1 MKKPLLHQ
9 LTKATLLL
17 LIVQLTLTSFAQK
30 SKKNQVSIPVSTP
43 TRRGNVTVNDSL
55 FNALKWRNIGPF
67 RSGRVLAVAGHADQP
82 LVYYFGAVGGG
93 VWKTIDA
100 GANWFPISDSTFHS
114 SSVGAIAVAPSDPN
128 VLYVGMGEGDMRSN
142 ISYGDGV
149 YKSTDAGKTW
159 KHVGLPK
166 ADAISNIEIHPTN
179 PDVAYVASVG
189 NPFAPNP
196 ERGVFRTTDGGKSW
210 KQILSKNDSTGAV
223 MVRLDPNNPRIVY
236 ASMWQAY
243 RNGYSMSSGGKGCG
257 LYKSTDGGDT
267 WENLSQKPGMPKG
280 VLGKIGIA
288 VAASNSNR
296 LFALVENAKGG
307 LFRSDDGGEHWTLIN
322 DDKNLWQ
329 RCWYYMDL
337 EIDPKNENNLIV
349 LNVNAMKSNDGGKTF
364 KRIMVHHG
372 DTHDCW
378 INPKNPD
385 NYIIGDDG
393 GAEVTFNGGAT
404 FSDVDVPTAQFYHV
418 SLDNDFPY
426 NVYGAQQDNSSVRI
440 ASRTDGSSI
449 DDKAWYPVAGG
460 EAGYIA
466 ADPINSK
473 ITYGGEYDGQ
483 MSQHNAE
490 TGETRD
496 VAIWPESAIGAPS
509 IVKKYRFQWT
519 YPIVF
524 SPHNPKELYITSN
537 YVHVTTN
544 AGYSWE
550 TISPDLT
557 RNDPKTLGETGG
569 PITKDMTGAEIY
581 GTIFTFAESAL
592 EKGNFWTGS
601 DDGLVHVTKD
611 GGKNWENISLP
622 TTQLPDYSLI
632 SLIAPSEFDKGKAY
646 LAANKYMF
654 GDRTPYLF
662 KTTDYGKTWTKI
674 TNGIPNDEYCRV
686 VREDPNK
693 RGLLYAGTERGIYV
707 SFSDG
712 ATWQKLNLNLPQTP
726 IRDLQV
732 HKREKDLV
740 VATHGRAFWVL
751 DDISPLHEIM
761 DGKVKE
767 EAFLYPPRPSYLMNG
782 GARPQRPDADAGE
795 NVPLGVQVRY
805 FLVKK
810 PSKELKLQ
818 FLTEKGDTVNTY
830 SNIKDKKGE
839 VIKISK
845 DFYEDNKQPK
855 PGAIPANLGMNNFV
869 WNFSYPDAT
878 EVDGTNV
885 MWAGSIAGAIAT
897 PGMYKV
903 RLIDDNKLI
912 AEQPFEIK
920 KDPRLKVTDGELK
933 EQFELVQKVNKKVT
947 ECHKTINQIRKI
959 KASVSGYLGAI
970 KDTALV
976 SKLKKVSQPMIDSL
990 EVIESSLMQTKA
1002 KAPQDVL
1009 AYPIRLNDKMAGVA
1023 NYVMSNGFGKPNKQ
1037 HYAVYEDLAVRIDKV
1052 IARYKEIKDKKVPEF
1067 NDLVN
1072 KEKIQAISLDEKG
1085 K

>member
-1 MKKPLLHQ
+1 MNAKLYFKMR
-9 LTKATLLL
+9 
-17 LIVQLTLTSFAQK
+17 LICLIICTLTFNLFSQK
-30 SKKNQVSIPVSTP
+30 NKKSAVATSNSNRTTGI
-43 TRRGNVTVNDSL
+43 TVNDSL

-67 RSGRVLAVAGHADQP
+67 RAGRSLTVAGHADQP
-82 LVYYFGAVGGG
+82 LIYYFGAVGGG

-114 SSVGAIAVAPSDPN
+114 SSVGAISVAPSDPN
-128 VLYVGMGEGDMRSN
+128 VLYVGMGEADMRSN

-149 YKSTDAGKTW
+149 YKSTDAGKSW
-159 KHVGLPK
+159 KFVGLPK
-166 ADAISNIEIHPTN
+166 ADAIANIEIHPTN
-179 PDVAYVASVG
+179 PDVVYVASVG
-189 NPFAPNP
+189 NPFAPNA
-196 ERGVFRTTDGGKSW
+196 ERGVFRTMDGGKTW
-210 KQILSKNDSTGAV
+210 KNILAKNDSTGAI
-223 MVRLDPNNPRIVY
+223 MVRIDPNNPRVIY

-267 WENLSQKPGMPKG
+267 WDNLSQKPGMPKG
-280 VLGKIGIA
+280 ILGKIGIA

-307 LFRSDDGGEHWTLIN
+307 LFRSDDGGEHWALIN

-349 LNVNAMKSNDGGKTF
+349 LNVNAMKSNDGGKSF
-364 KRIMVHHG
+364 KRIGVHHG

-404 FSDVDVPTAQFYHV
+404 FSEVDLPTAQFYHV

-440 ASRTDGSSI
+440 ASRTDGTSI
-449 DDKAWYPVAGG
+449 DNKAWYPVAGG

-466 ADPINSK
+466 ADPLNPK
-473 ITYGGEYDGQ
+473 ITFGGEYDGQ
-483 MSQHNAE
+483 MSMHNKE

-496 VAIWPESAIGAPS
+496 VAVWPESSIGAPS
-509 IVKKYRFQWT
+509 GVKKYRFQWT

-524 SPHNPKELYITSN
+524 SPHNPKEMFITSN
-537 YVHVTTN
+537 YVHVTNN
-544 AGYSWE
+544 AGYTWE

-557 RNDPKTLGETGG
+557 RHDPKTLGETGG

-581 GTIFTFAESAL
+581 GTIYTFAESPI
-592 EKGNFWTGS
+592 EKGNYWTGS
-601 DDGLVHVTKD
+601 DDGLLHISKD
-611 GGKNWENISLP
+611 AGKNWDNISLP
-622 TTQLPDYSLI
+622 TNQLPDFSLI
-632 SLIAPSEFDKGKAY
+632 SLISPSEFDKGKAY

-654 GDRTPYLF
+654 GDRKPYLF
-662 KTTDYGKTWTKI
+662 KTIDYGKTWTKI
-674 TNGIPNDEYCRV
+674 TNGIPSDEYCRV

-693 RGLLYAGTERGIYV
+693 KGLLYAGTERGIYV
-707 SFSDG
+707 SFTDG
-712 ATWQKLNLNLPQTP
+712 DSWQKLQLNLPQSP
-726 IRDLQV
+726 VRDLQI

-740 VATHGRAFWVL
+740 IATHGRAFWIL
-751 DDISPLHEIM
+751 DDVTPLYEIM
-761 DGKVKE
+761 DGKVKT
-767 EAFLYPPRPSYLMNG
+767 EAHLFKPRPSYLMNG
-782 GARPQRPDADAGE
+782 GARPNRPDADAGE
-795 NVPLGVQVRY
+795 NVPFGVQVRY
-805 FLVKK
+805 YLANK

-818 FLTEKGDTVNTY
+818 FLTEKGDTIITY

-839 VIKISK
+839 AFKVSK
-845 DFYEDNKQPK
+845 DFFEDTKQPK

-869 WNFSYPDAT
+869 WNFSYPDAV
-878 EVDGTNV
+878 EVEGTNV

-903 RLIDDNKLI
+903 RLIEDKKIL
-912 AEQPFEIK
+912 AEQDFEIK
-920 KDPRLKVTDGELK
+920 KDPRLKATDEDYAA
-933 EQFELVQKVNKKVT
+933 QFDLVQKVNKKVS
-947 ECHKTINQIRKI
+947 ECHKTINQIKKI
-959 KASVSGYLGAI
+959 KTSVGSYLSSI

-990 EVIESSLMQTKA
+990 EVIENALMQTKA

-1023 NYVMSNGFGKPNKQ
+1023 NYAMSNGFAKPNKQ
-1037 HYAVYEDLAVRIDKV
+1037 HYAVYDDLAVKIDKV
-1052 IARYKEIKDKKVPEF
+1052 IAKFNEIKDKKVPEF
-1067 NDLVN
+1067 NQLVTQQQ
-1072 KEKIQAISLDEKG
+1072 IQAIVLDG